1 MKKTMLFHGLL
12 VLSCLAFSGCQT
24 ARMAI
29 PPDLEQQAEVLPCVG
44 RGGFQLKEKLAFGG
58 YEVQSVKRGW
68 TSRFTWDVVVYEHS
82 NIKTKFEFEL
92 KTPGGDLWQGHAAN
106 GVKRGDTKGILIAG
120 GTLDWGISFDMNYVV
135 NLGLAGQSNGW
146 SLVMEEK
153 GADRRIMKGRFT
165 DGRAVYDVESSREL
179 AGSSIPLMETAGF
192 IIYLGGAPVAAVD
205 LLNEGSVRFDR
216 RLAPVQRDALAA
228 AATAL
233 LLYRDI
239 SER

>member
-1 MKKTMLFHGLL
+1 MKSILFRVLL
-12 VLSCLAFSGCQT
+12 SISCLTFTGCQT

-29 PPDLEQQAEVLPCVG
+29 PPDLEQRAEVLPCVG
-44 RGGFQLKEKLAFGG
+44 RGGFQLKEKLSFGG

-82 NIKTKFEFEL
+82 TIKTKFAFEL
-92 KTPGGDLWQGHAAN
+92 KTPGGDLWQGRAAN
-106 GVKRGDTKGILIAG
+106 GVKRGDTKGILLAG
-120 GTLDWGISFDMNYVV
+120 GTLDVNLAFDMNYVV
-135 NLGLAGQSNGW
+135 NLGFAGQSNAW
-146 SLVMEEK
+146 TLIMEENR
-153 GADRRIMKGRFT
+153 ANARLMKGRFT
-165 DGRAVYDVESSREL
+165 DGRVVYDVEGSREL
-179 AGSSIPLMETAGF
+179 AGSSISLMETAGF
-192 IIYLGGAPVAAVD
+192 IIYQGGTPVAAVD

-216 RLAPVQRDALAA
+216 QLAPAQRDALAA

>member
-1 MKKTMLFHGLL
+1 MKKILFQGLL
-12 VLSCLAFSGCQT
+12 CLACLTFTGCQT

-44 RGGFQLKEKLAFGG
+44 RGGFQLKEKLSFGG

-82 NIKTKFEFEL
+82 TIKTKFEFEL
-92 KTPGGDLWQGHAAN
+92 KTPGGALWQGHAAN
-106 GVKRGDTKGILIAG
+106 GVKRGDVTGILVAG
-120 GTLDWGISFDMNYVV
+120 GTLDWGVSFDMNYVV

-146 SLVMEEK
+146 SLVMGEK
-153 GADRRIMKGRFT
+153 GVTERIMKGRFS
-165 DGRAVYDVESSREL
+165 DGHTVFDVEGTREL
-179 AGSSIPLMETAGF
+179 AGTPIPLMETAGF
-192 IIYLGGAPVAAVD
+192 VIYLGGAPVAAVD

-216 RLAPVQRDALAA
+216 QLAPAQRDALAA